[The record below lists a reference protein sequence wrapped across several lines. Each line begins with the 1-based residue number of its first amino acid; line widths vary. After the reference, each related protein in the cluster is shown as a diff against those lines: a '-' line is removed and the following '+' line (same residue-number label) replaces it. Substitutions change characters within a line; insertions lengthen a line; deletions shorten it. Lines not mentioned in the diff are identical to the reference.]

1 MSTKPLLRILTILSI
16 CLFSLTPGKSQSITE
31 YGHPEHFI
39 AGALLGGAASYLVY
53 QKTNN
58 KWKAWAVGFGASIL
72 AGAIKETV
80 DPELLGGSSS
90 IKDFAYTS
98 LGGMV
103 GASIVFPLNR
113 KKKKE
118 KEGINTA
125 FR

>member
-1 MSTKPLLRILTILSI
+1 MSTKSALRVLTILSI
-16 CLFSLTPGKSQSITE
+16 SLLSFIPGKSQSITE
-31 YGHPEHFI
+31 YGYPEHFI
-39 AGALLGGAASYLVY
+39 AGALFGGATSYLVY

-58 KWKAWAVGFGASIL
+58 KWKAWAIGFGASVL
-72 AGAIKETV
+72 AGGIKEAV
-80 DPELLGGSSS
+80 DPELLGGSRNV
-90 IKDFAYTS
+90 KDFLYTG

-118 KEGINTA
+118 EGVNTA